1 MVHIRSSSQLIIGY
15 LSLFGL
21 VLMAWT
27 CGRTAPEVLRN
38 DRYTE
43 KADVFGFGVVVWECV
58 TRKDPHPGMPPFQ
71 VRPRHHRPLFV
82 LLRPGPRVRLTPSS
96 LFVVQV
102 VLEVGSKHLRPEIP
116 NTAPTPLQDLMRSC
130 WAEDPAQRPSFQ
142 EIVRLL
148 ISMKVPALY
157 PPAAGDGVEAD
168 SVREG
173 SEDEQQQQHQRSL
186 TDDGA
191 GVDEEPVRPVVLYS
205 PSAELRS
212 PHEEAPSSSSPSS

>member
-1 MVHIRSSSQLIIGY
+1 
-15 LSLFGL
+15 
-21 VLMAWT
+21 
-27 CGRTAPEVLRN
+27 
-38 DRYTE
+38 
-43 KADVFGFGVVVWECV
+43 
-58 TRKDPHPGMPPFQ
+58 
-71 VRPRHHRPLFV
+71 
-82 LLRPGPRVRLTPSS
+82 VRLTPSS

-157 PPAAGDGVEAD
+157 PPAAAGDGVEAD
-168 SVREG
+168 VVRES
-173 SEDEQQQQHQRSL
+173 SEDEQQQHHQRSV
-186 TDDGA
+186 TDEGA
-191 GVDEEPVRPVVLYS
+191 GEDEEPVGPVVLYS

-212 PHEEAPSSSSPSS
+212 PHEEAPSSSSSSTPSS